1 MKMKANSRKTVVKL
15 TASEIGTHLMVRVF
29 TKYGKQC
36 LHKVVCQLYLHTI
49 RDLVRLIA

>member
-1 MKMKANSRKTVVKL
+1 MKANREQTGVKL
-15 TASEIGTHLMVRVF
+15 TASKVDTHVMVRVV

-36 LHKVVCQLYLHTI
+36 LHKVVCELYLHTT